1 MSHSQSPSGILN
13 LSGRPNAGV
22 LLGNDGAAVEVA
34 TGGTVVAV
42 SDAPGLGVVQATHFV
57 SSALFCTRHVSH
69 SHEPS
74 GVLNLSP
81 NPPVP
86 VEMSS
91 GIGETV
97 LTAEKAE
104 GRVRE
109 DLSPVPG
116 FAVSQATHFTASG
129 LFCTKHVS
137 QSQVPMGLENKGPN
151 PVEGDEAAPA
161 ESRPV
166 EGGAHALLS
175 EDFEVESLG
184 SGLNGD
190 GPNEE
195 EMVEVEGTEGS
206 KVVSGDDALVGTG
219 EVKPGSFRRSSTLPC
234 FKVLAGLN
242 GPSNSSVLLFV
253 TGFTDADIAVLEFP
267 LDTEGANF
275 ATGALKVNPVV
286 GGKEGGLAAVALT
299 IGEENVN
306 GALGGVDATAGF
318 LFITLSVSLT
328 GVTVGVFWAGAGAVV
343 AGGGTGENVIV
354 GSEEMGSEM
363 AGRFGASGTSSSS

>member
-1 MSHSQSPSGILN
+1 MSPK
-13 LSGRPNAGV
+13 PNAGV

-34 TGGTVVAV
+34 TGGAVEAV

-57 SSALFCTRHVSH
+57 SSALFCTIHVSH

-74 GVLNLSP
+74 GFLNMSP
-81 NPPVP
+81 NPIVP
-86 VEMSS
+86 VEMGS
-91 GIGETV
+91 GAGETV

-104 GRVRE
+104 GSVRD

-129 LFCTKHVS
+129 LFCTIHVS
-137 QSQVPMGLENKGPN
+137 QSQVPTGLENRGAN
-151 PVEGDEAAPA
+151 PVEEDEVVPA

-166 EGGAHALLS
+166 EGGVHGLLS
-175 EDFEVESLG
+175 EGLEVESLG
-184 SGLNGD
+184 TGLNGSD
-190 GPNEE
+190 GSNEME
-195 EMVEVEGTEGS
+195 IVVVEVEGTDGF
-206 KVVSGDDALVGTG
+206 KVVSEEDAFAGTG
-219 EVKPGSFRRSSTLPC
+219 EVKPGSFRRSRTLPC

-253 TGFTDADIAVLEFP
+253 TGFTDVDIAVLGFP
-267 LDTEGANF
+267 LDIEGANF

-286 GGKEGGLAAVALT
+286 GGKEGGLAAVAFT

-306 GALGGVDATAGF
+306 GVLGGVDATVGF
-318 LFITLSVSLT
+318 LFIMLSVSLT

-343 AGGGTGENVIV
+343 AGGGTGENVKV
-354 GSEEMGSEM
+354 GSEEMGSEI
-363 AGRFGASGTSSSS
+363 AGRSGASEISSSS